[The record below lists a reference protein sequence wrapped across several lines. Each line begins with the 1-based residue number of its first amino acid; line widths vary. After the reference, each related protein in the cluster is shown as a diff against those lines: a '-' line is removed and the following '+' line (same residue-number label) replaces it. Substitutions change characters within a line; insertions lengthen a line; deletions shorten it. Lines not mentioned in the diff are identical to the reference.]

1 MVNLALYSDQIIPEN
16 SAIDMRLLE
25 LMQARKVGTR
35 IAYIPSGPERK
46 RGFFRERKA
55 YYTEYGLDLTLFY
68 DLDEPHR
75 AEEMAEL
82 FTCDAIHLSGG
93 HTGDF
98 LQRLRRSGILAPL
111 RDWALRG
118 GILIGTS
125 AGAILMTP
133 TIAIDAIFSGG
144 RPEEVMG
151 GGALDLLPFEFFP
164 HLNIK
169 ATYLD
174 ELVRYSTHTTRPIV
188 AVNDGAGIV
197 VSGGLAK
204 CIGDHLWILDG
215 AIRQASEITDIT
227 VSHISGRPSKN
238 SLEER

>member
-1 MVNLALYSDQIIPEN
+1 MVNLLLYSDQVIPEN

-25 LMQARKVGTR
+25 LMKAREAGPR
-35 IAYIPSGPERK
+35 IAYIPSGPEPER
-46 RGFFRERKA
+46 RFFRDRKA
-55 YYTEYGLDLTLFY
+55 YYAQYGLDLALFY
-68 DLDEPHR
+68 DLDERHS
-75 AEEMAEL
+75 AEDMAEL

-93 HTGDF
+93 HTGGF
-98 LQRLRRSGILAPL
+98 LQRLKRSGTLDPL

-118 GILIGTS
+118 GILIGAS

-144 RPEEVMG
+144 RPEEIMD

-169 ATYLD
+169 ATYLA

-188 AVNDGAGIV
+188 AVNDGAGII
-197 VSGGLAK
+197 VSDGLAK
-204 CIGDHLWILDG
+204 CIGSPLWIFDG
-215 AIRQASEITDIT
+215 AIRQPSEITAIT
-227 VSHISGRPSKN
+227 VSQIS
-238 SLEER
+238 